1 MLDRRWDGAIRD
13 GVRVYSL
20 EAYHAGFGL
29 MMGWVVLG
37 LVLLLLHARDAL
49 PAVGLIVRPARPA
62 LPILT
67 GCVFSHNANNF
78 KSSDPLTIHPQEETM
93 RSPMMAILMAAVLLA
108 AGTAAAQTQINIAT
122 VTCPTSCTRRPPSG
136 SRTAWRRPRP
146 ASSRWSS
153 TTRPSLGSET
163 QVLQQIQ
170 LGTTQMS
177 VCTTGPIE
185 AFVPEI
191 KALEMPF
198 VFPSYEAADKVLDG
212 PIGQEL
218 AKKFEKSGFVALAF
232 LDNGFRN
239 VTNSKR
245 PAKTPED
252 LKGLKIRTMEA
263 PTHLAIWRAIGA
275 NPTPMAWPIFTQL
288 QQGVIDGQENPIAVI
303 YAAKLPEAG
312 QKYLS
317 LTRHVYSAL
326 VFVANKAFIDGLPA
340 DQRKVVMD
348 CARSA
353 SLQGRSLHPR
363 QRGQDDRRSQGD
375 GHAGGGEARTWPR
388 SARRRP
394 R

>member
-1 MLDRRWDGAIRD
+1 MRPR
-13 GVRVYSL
+13 
-20 EAYHAGFGL
+20 
-29 MMGWVVLG
+29 MMAVF
-37 LVLLLLHARDAL
+37 
-49 PAVGLIVRPARPA
+49 VGLCLIGFVGGA
-62 LPILT
+62 
-67 GCVFSHNANNF
+67 
-78 KSSDPLTIHPQEETM
+78 M
-93 RSPMMAILMAAVLLA
+93 
-108 AGTAAAQTQINIAT
+108 AQTQINIAA
-122 VTCPTSCTRRPPSG
+122 VTNPDFVHTKAAVWFKECVEKAAPGKLSVVVHHS
-136 SRTAWRRPRP
+136 A
-146 ASSRWSS
+146 
-153 TTRPSLGSET
+153 SLGSET

-212 PIGQEL
+212 PIGQDL

-239 VTNSKR
+239 VTNSKN
-245 PAKTPED
+245 PVKTPED

-303 YAAKLPEAG
+303 FAAKLPEAG
-312 QKYLS
+312 QKYLT

-340 DQRKVVMD
+340 AERKVVVD
-348 CARSA
+348 CARAASMQGRAFIRDNETKQLSELKAAGMQVEDKPDLTAFRKATAPVIDSA
-353 SLQGRSLHPR
+353 S
-363 QRGQDDRRSQGD
+363 GD
-375 GHAGGGEARTWPR
+375 TKKLVVQIQQ
-388 SARRRP
+388 SVK
-394 R
+394 

>member
-1 MLDRRWDGAIRD
+1 
-13 GVRVYSL
+13 
-20 EAYHAGFGL
+20 
-29 MMGWVVLG
+29 
-37 LVLLLLHARDAL
+37 
-49 PAVGLIVRPARPA
+49 
-62 LPILT
+62 
-67 GCVFSHNANNF
+67 
-78 KSSDPLTIHPQEETM
+78 
-93 RSPMMAILMAAVLLA
+93 MMAVVVGICLFGFTGGAL
-108 AGTAAAQTQINIAT
+108 AQTQINIAA
-122 VTCPTSCTRRPPSG
+122 VTNPDFVHTKAAVWFKECVEKAAPGKLAVAVHHS
-136 SRTAWRRPRP
+136 A
-146 ASSRWSS
+146 
-153 TTRPSLGSET
+153 SLGSET

-212 PIGQEL
+212 PIGQDL

-245 PAKTPED
+245 AVKTPED
-252 LKGLKIRTMEA
+252 LKALKIRTMEA

-312 QKYLS
+312 QKYLT

-340 DQRKVVMD
+340 AERKVVAD

-353 SLQGRSLHPR
+353 AMQGRSFIRDNEIKQLSELKAAGMQVEEKPDLEAFR
-363 QRGQDDRRSQGD
+363 KATAPVIDSASGD
-375 GHAGGGEARTWPR
+375 TKKLVEEIKQVVK
-388 SARRRP
+388 
-394 R
+394 

>member
-1 MLDRRWDGAIRD
+1 MRSR
-13 GVRVYSL
+13 
-20 EAYHAGFGL
+20 
-29 MMGWVVLG
+29 MMAVVVGLG
-37 LVLLLLHARDAL
+37 LI
-49 PAVGLIVRPARPA
+49 G
-62 LPILT
+62 
-67 GCVFSHNANNF
+67 F
-78 KSSDPLTIHPQEETM
+78 
-93 RSPMMAILMAAVLLA
+93 A
-108 AGTAAAQTQINIAT
+108 AGVSAQTQINIAT
-122 VTCPTSCTRRPPSG
+122 VTNPDFVHTKAAVWFKECVEKAAPGKLSVVVHHS
-136 SRTAWRRPRP
+136 A
-146 ASSRWSS
+146 
-153 TTRPSLGSET
+153 SLGSET

-212 PIGQEL
+212 AIGQEL

-245 PAKTPED
+245 PVKTPED
-252 LKGLKIRTMEA
+252 LKALKIRTMEA

-312 QKYLS
+312 QKYLT

-326 VFVANKAFIDGLPA
+326 VFVANKAFVDGLPA
-340 DQRKVVMD
+340 AERKVVTD
-348 CARSA
+348 CARA
-353 SLQGRSLHPR
+353 AALQGRGFIRDNEVKQLAELKAAGM
-363 QRGQDDRRSQGD
+363 QVEDRPDLAAFRKSTAPVIESASGD
-375 GHAGGGEARTWPR
+375 TKKLVEQIQQVVK
-388 SARRRP
+388 
-394 R
+394 

>member
-1 MLDRRWDGAIRD
+1 MRTVLAIL
-13 GVRVYSL
+13 V
-20 EAYHAGFGL
+20 A
-29 MMGWVVLG
+29 VVL
-37 LVLLLLHARDAL
+37 
-49 PAVGLIVRPARPA
+49 
-62 LPILT
+62 
-67 GCVFSHNANNF
+67 
-78 KSSDPLTIHPQEETM
+78 
-93 RSPMMAILMAAVLLA
+93 AAA
-108 AGTAAAQTQINIAT
+108 PAAAQTQINVGVVTNPDFVHTKAAMWFKDCVDKAAPGKLSVVVHHSAT
-122 VTCPTSCTRRPPSG
+122 
-136 SRTAWRRPRP
+136 
-146 ASSRWSS
+146 
-153 TTRPSLGSET
+153 LGSET

-185 AFVPEI
+185 SFVPEI

-212 PIGQEL
+212 PIGQDL
-218 AKKFEKSGFVALAF
+218 AKRFEKSGFVALAF

-303 YAAKLPEAG
+303 HAAKLPEAG

-340 DQRKVVMD
+340 DQRKVVVD
-348 CARSA
+348 CARTA
-353 SLQGRSLHPR
+353 ALQGRSFIRDNEVKQLAELQSMGMQVEAQPDLAAFR
-363 QRGQDDRRSQGD
+363 KATAPVIDSASGD
-375 GHAGGGEARTWPR
+375 TKKMVEQIQAQVK
-388 SARRRP
+388 
-394 R
+394 

>member
-1 MLDRRWDGAIRD
+1 MTAVVIGLCLLGFSGA
-13 GVRVYSL
+13 
-20 EAYHAGFGL
+20 A
-29 MMGWVVLG
+29 M
-37 LVLLLLHARDAL
+37 
-49 PAVGLIVRPARPA
+49 
-62 LPILT
+62 
-67 GCVFSHNANNF
+67 
-78 KSSDPLTIHPQEETM
+78 
-93 RSPMMAILMAAVLLA
+93 
-108 AGTAAAQTQINIAT
+108 AQTQINIAA
-122 VTCPTSCTRRPPSG
+122 VTNPDFVHTRAAVWFKECVEKAAPGKLSVVVHH
-136 SRTAWRRPRP
+136 SA
-146 ASSRWSS
+146 
-153 TTRPSLGSET
+153 SLGSET

-239 VTNSKR
+239 VTNAKR
-245 PAKTPED
+245 PVKTPED
-252 LKGLKIRTMEA
+252 LKALKIRTMEA

-312 QKYLS
+312 QKYLT

-340 DQRKVVMD
+340 AERKSVMD
-348 CARSA
+348 CSRTAA
-353 SLQGRSLHPR
+353 LQGRSFIRDNEMKQLSELKAAGMQVEDKPDLAAFR
-363 QRGQDDRRSQGD
+363 KATAPVIDSASGD
-375 GHAGGGEARTWPR
+375 TKKLVEQIQQVVK
-388 SARRRP
+388 
-394 R
+394 

>member
-1 MLDRRWDGAIRD
+1 MRPRLLTVI
-13 GVRVYSL
+13 VSL
-20 EAYHAGFGL
+20 FLIGF
-29 MMGWVVLG
+29 
-37 LVLLLLHARDAL
+37 
-49 PAVGLIVRPARPA
+49 
-62 LPILT
+62 
-67 GCVFSHNANNF
+67 
-78 KSSDPLTIHPQEETM
+78 
-93 RSPMMAILMAAVLLA
+93 A
-108 AGTAAAQTQINIAT
+108 AGIPAQTQINIAT
-122 VTCPTSCTRRPPSG
+122 VTNPDFVHTKAAVWFKECVEKAAPGKLSVAVHHS
-136 SRTAWRRPRP
+136 A
-146 ASSRWSS
+146 
-153 TTRPSLGSET
+153 SLGSET

-185 AFVPEI
+185 AFVSEI

-218 AKKFEKSGFVALAF
+218 ARKFEKSGFVALAF

-245 PAKTPED
+245 PVKTPED
-252 LKGLKIRTMEA
+252 LKALKIRTMEA

-312 QKYLS
+312 QKHLT

-326 VFVANKAFIDGLPA
+326 VFVANKAFIEGLPTA
-340 DQRKVVMD
+340 ERKVVMD
-348 CARSA
+348 CARTA
-353 SLQGRSLHPR
+353 SLQGRSFIRDNEVR
-363 QRGQDDRRSQGD
+363 QLAELKAAGMQVEDKPDLEAFRKATAPVIDSASGD
-375 GHAGGGEARTWPR
+375 TKKLVEQIQQAVK
-388 SARRRP
+388 
-394 R
+394 

>member
-1 MLDRRWDGAIRD
+1 MRSWRTAVVVGLC
-13 GVRVYSL
+13 L
-20 EAYHAGFGL
+20 AGFAG
-29 MMGWVVLG
+29 G
-37 LVLLLLHARDAL
+37 AL
-49 PAVGLIVRPARPA
+49 
-62 LPILT
+62 
-67 GCVFSHNANNF
+67 
-78 KSSDPLTIHPQEETM
+78 
-93 RSPMMAILMAAVLLA
+93 
-108 AGTAAAQTQINIAT
+108 AQTQINIAT
-122 VTCPTSCTRRPPSG
+122 VTNQDLVHTKSAFWFKDCVEKAAPGKLAVAVHHS
-136 SRTAWRRPRP
+136 A
-146 ASSRWSS
+146 
-153 TTRPSLGSET
+153 SLGSET

-218 AKKFEKSGFVALAF
+218 GRKFEKSGFVAF

-239 VTNSKR
+239 VTNSKV
-245 PAKTPED
+245 PVKSPED
-252 LKGLKIRTMEA
+252 LKALKIRTMEA

-303 YAAKLPEAG
+303 HGSKLPEAG
-312 QKYLS
+312 QKYLT

-340 DQRKVVMD
+340 AERKAVVD
-348 CARSA
+348 CARA
-353 SLQGRSLHPR
+353 AALQGRSHIRDNEAKQIAELKAAGMQVEDQPDLQAFR
-363 QRGQDDRRSQGD
+363 KATAPVIESASGD
-375 GHAGGGEARTWPR
+375 TKKIVEQIQQAVK
-388 SARRRP
+388 
-394 R
+394 

>member
-1 MLDRRWDGAIRD
+1 
-13 GVRVYSL
+13 
-20 EAYHAGFGL
+20 
-29 MMGWVVLG
+29 MMAVV
-37 LVLLLLHARDAL
+37 
-49 PAVGLIVRPARPA
+49 VGLCLIGFSGGA
-62 LPILT
+62 L
-67 GCVFSHNANNF
+67 
-78 KSSDPLTIHPQEETM
+78 
-93 RSPMMAILMAAVLLA
+93 
-108 AGTAAAQTQINIAT
+108 AQTQINIAT
-122 VTCPTSCTRRPPSG
+122 VTNPDLVHTKAAFWFKECVEKAAPGKLAVAVHHS
-136 SRTAWRRPRP
+136 A
-146 ASSRWSS
+146 
-153 TTRPSLGSET
+153 SLGSET

-218 AKKFEKSGFVALAF
+218 GKKFEKSGFVALAY

-245 PAKTPED
+245 PVKTPED
-252 LKGLKIRTMEA
+252 LKAMKIRTMEA

-288 QQGVIDGQENPIAVI
+288 QQGVIDGQENPISVI
-303 YAAKLPEAG
+303 HGSKLPEAG
-312 QKYLS
+312 QKYLTLS
-317 LTRHVYSAL
+317 RHVYSAL

-340 DQRKVVMD
+340 AERKVVMD

-353 SLQGRSLHPR
+353 SLQGRSHIRDNEAKQIAELKAAGMQVEDKPDLEAFR
-363 QRGQDDRRSQGD
+363 KATAPVIESASGD
-375 GHAGGGEARTWPR
+375 TKKLVEQIKQAVK
-388 SARRRP
+388 
-394 R
+394 